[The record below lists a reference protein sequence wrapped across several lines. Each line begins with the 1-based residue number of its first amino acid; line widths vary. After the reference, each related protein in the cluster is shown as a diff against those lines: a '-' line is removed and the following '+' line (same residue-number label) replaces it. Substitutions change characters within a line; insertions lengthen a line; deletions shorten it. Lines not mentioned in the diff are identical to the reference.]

1 MLRKRNLFSY
11 LDLRFT
17 ADGHW
22 LSCFQAGL
30 SFYRIKLAILFPP
43 AVSSRSSCSQYTS
56 VRTIVRQNSG
66 ESKRI
71 ALHVLYQSFDR
82 SIFFLVFFFFI
93 SFLLFFTAKLI
104 IRWKVKYQL
113 LTRNH
118 EEESLQLKER
128 ERLRLGSFVSF
139 ILSCLFLETSGN
151 YIFIDVT

>member
-1 MLRKRNLFSY
+1 MIIQISLIIFVCFSKINKRRKEMPRKRNLFSY

-43 AVSSRSSCSQYTS
+43 AASSRSSCSQYTS

-82 SIFFLVFFFFI
+82 SIFFLVFFFLFFFSFLI
-93 SFLLFFTAKLI
+93 SFLLFFAAKLI
-104 IRWKVKYQL
+104 ILDGK
-113 LTRNH
+113 
-118 EEESLQLKER
+118 
-128 ERLRLGSFVSF
+128 
-139 ILSCLFLETSGN
+139 
-151 YIFIDVT
+151 